1 MGKYDP
7 AQFWSRFQ
15 TLSEKDL
22 PILLKTGISQSTL
35 STWRTQKTYPRADI
49 AVEIAEALQTTVE
62 YLVTGSDNIL
72 SRLDPAVVDIALTAN
87 KLSPTGQKTLQLIAK
102 DLLTQFPNSPKTL
115 TSQRRRKK
123 RHTPN
128 SIKRR
133 RI

>member
-35 STWRTQKTYPRADI
+35 STWRTQGTYPRADI

-72 SRLDPAVVDIALTAN
+72 SRLDSAAVDIALTAN
-87 KLSPTGQKTLQLIAK
+87 KLSPTGQQTLQLIAK
-102 DLLTQFPNSPKTL
+102 DLLTQFPGSPKIL

-133 RI
+133 